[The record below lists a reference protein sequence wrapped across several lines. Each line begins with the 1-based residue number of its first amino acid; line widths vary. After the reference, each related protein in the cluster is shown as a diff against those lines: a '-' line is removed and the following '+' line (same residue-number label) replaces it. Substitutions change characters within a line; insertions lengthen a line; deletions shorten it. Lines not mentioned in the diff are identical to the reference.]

1 MSSPPVYNRDK
12 AAQPNDDNKGRVN
25 PSMLHHAHQ
34 LYEYHVWANNQLFA
48 HLKQLPEDV
57 FHAEVKSV
65 FPSISQTLGH
75 MYLFEQLYMSVLA
88 EVPNGEI
95 FLRIPGWTEEAQ
107 GKTVDEMHQLFT
119 GAAAQF
125 RDLLRCTSDP
135 DKAMTIEHPKYGRLD
150 TQFSD
155 ILRHVVNHGT
165 YHRGNVT
172 AMLRQ
177 QGYTGVPTDYMFYL
191 VEQRESQR

>member
-1 MSSPPVYNRDK
+1 MSMREHS
-12 AAQPNDDNKGRVN
+12 
-25 PSMLHHAHQ
+25 HQ
-34 LYEYHVWANNQLFA
+34 LYEYHVWANERLFA
-48 HLKQLPEDV
+48 HIEQLPKEV
-57 FHAEVKSV
+57 FHAEVTSV
-65 FPSISQTLGH
+65 FPSVAQTLGH

-95 FLRIPGWTEEAQ
+95 FPKIPGWTEEAQ
-107 GKTVDEMHQLFT
+107 GKTVDELRRLFA
-119 GAAAQF
+119 GAAEQF
-125 RDLLRCTSDP
+125 RDLLRRTPNP

-150 TQFSD
+150 THFSE

-177 QGYTGVPTDYMFYL
+177 QGYAGVPTDYLFYL
-191 VEQRESQR
+191 LGRQEGE